1 MYLGE
6 SYIHHADHR
15 KDRPNKRTGNLR
27 SGRRWCCF
35 ALAIQGPDPRVPPST
50 RSLEDSA
57 GVVDESLWVF
67 SPGAGKAKEQRDTAK
82 ALAHASGTPAEAS
95 STKLPRCCG
104 ICKQPGH
111 NRRSCPGKGA
121 QSPSTKRA
129 STQGA
134 RGGYDDTKDVDPSAH
149 YGDYHKSFT
158 GW

>member
-1 MYLGE
+1 
-6 SYIHHADHR
+6 
-15 KDRPNKRTGNLR
+15 
-27 SGRRWCCF
+27 
-35 ALAIQGPDPRVPPST
+35 
-50 RSLEDSA
+50 
-57 GVVDESLWVF
+57 VVDESLWVF
-67 SPGAGKAKEQRDTAK
+67 NPGAGKAKEQRDTAK

>member
-1 MYLGE
+1 M
-6 SYIHHADHR
+6 
-15 KDRPNKRTGNLR
+15 
-27 SGRRWCCF
+27 
-35 ALAIQGPDPRVPPST
+35 
-50 RSLEDSA
+50 
-57 GVVDESLWVF
+57 VDESLWVF
-67 SPGAGKAKEQRDTAK
+67 NPGAGKAKEQRDTAK

-134 RGGYDDTKDVDPSAH
+134 RGGNGDNTKNVDPSARF
-149 YGDYHKSFT
+149 GECRKSFT
-158 GW
+158 GG